1 MKDGR
6 KSMKKRLL
14 YLTATIILLAVEV
27 FIALYI
33 HDDFVRPYIG
43 DVIVVIVV
51 YTFVRIFI
59 PNGIRLLPLYVFL
72 FAVIIEVLQWFHIV
86 DLLGLAD
93 SRFLST
99 LIGGVFDVKD
109 IICYGAGSV
118 LLGIYE
124 YLIREKRAFGRKE

>member
-1 MKDGR
+1 
-6 KSMKKRLL
+6 MKKRLL
-14 YLTATIILLAVEV
+14 YLTATIILLAVEL

-33 HDDFVRPYIG
+33 HDNFIRPYIG

-72 FAVIIEVLQWFHIV
+72 FAVIVEVLQWFHIV
-86 DLLGLAD
+86 DILGLAD
-93 SRFLST
+93 NTFLST
-99 LIGGVFDVKD
+99 LIGGVFDFKD
-109 IICYGAGSV
+109 IICYGIGSV

-124 YLIREKRAFGRKE
+124 YFIKKKRTFGRKE

>member
-1 MKDGR
+1 
-6 KSMKKRLL
+6 MKKRLL
-14 YLTATIILLAVEV
+14 YLTATIILLVIEV
-27 FIALYI
+27 LIALYI
-33 HDDFVRPYIG
+33 HDNFIRPYIG

-72 FAVIIEVLQWFHIV
+72 FAVIVEVLQWFHIV

-93 SRFLST
+93 NRFLST

-124 YLIREKRAFGRKE
+124 YFIKEKRTFGRKE

>member
-1 MKDGR
+1 
-6 KSMKKRLL
+6 MKKRLL
-14 YLTATIILLAVEV
+14 YLTVTVILLAVEV

-72 FAVIIEVLQWFHIV
+72 FAVIVEVLQWFHIV

-93 SRFLST
+93 NRFLSI

-109 IICYGAGSV
+109 IVCYGAGSV

-124 YLIREKRAFGRKE
+124 YLMREKRAFGGKE